1 MTIEPVWKN
10 INHIQSSLK
19 ARIEKSS
26 QRRIKDVLRELC
38 LVSEFQSWLAEYH
51 LSSLTCARNFRQIHS
66 TVLKHRQRSGII
78 HSWLFWEFLRPIPT
92 FQTRWRSSDSRATG
106 ASGRF
111 EASRVRVEEWL
122 GARLNPTT
130 ATGRLVLV

>member
-51 LSSLTCARNFRQIHS
+51 LSSLTCARNFRQNTLYGSKASSKIRNNS
-66 TVLKHRQRSGII
+66 LMALWG
-78 HSWLFWEFLRPIPT
+78 FLRPIPT